1 MKNLRIFLI
10 ALLGL
15 AASSA
20 MSQQVRFNFDE
31 SADFMKFKT
40 YKWVTIEG
48 GASGGTEQGA
58 N

>member
-1 MKNLRIFLI
+1 MTKPTIFLI

-20 MSQQVRFNFDE
+20 MSQEVRFNFDK
-31 SADFMKFKT
+31 SADFMKFET
-40 YKWVTIEG
+40 YKMG
-48 GASGGTEQGA
+48 H